1 MEAQSTPPSG
11 GTASE
16 LGRKM
21 LRLHLTKDV
30 GPIRTQ
36 RLLDHFG
43 SVDAVLAASPGEL
56 ERVEGVGRRVAA
68 AVRAAREDASAEQE
82 IAEAARGGARILCRY
97 DPDYPWLLRRIS
109 DPPTCVYVRGTVQ
122 VEDALGVAIVGA
134 RKCSHYGVE
143 QARRFAEGLAR
154 AGLTIV
160 SGMARGI
167 DGAAHLGALAAGGRT
182 LAVLGNGLKHVYPPE
197 HKDLADR
204 IVAQGALI
212 SELPMDTAPDAH
224 HFPPRN
230 RIIVGLTLGVLIVE
244 ASERSGALITA
255 RLAAD
260 YNREVFAIPGRVDQG
275 EYSAGVNRLIR
286 DGSAQLVTT
295 VEDVLDGLEEVGRVL
310 KKELDL
316 EGPKADGAPTPAPPA
331 ALPWSRLSED
341 EARILAAVAGEGA
354 SVEAIHAQAGLD
366 PGRTLALLTSLQL
379 KGAIRALPGNRFAPR
394 EGLAG
399 EA

>member
-1 MEAQSTPPSG
+1 MTARSTPAQADPI
-11 GTASE
+11 SE

-36 RLLDHFG
+36 RLIEHFG
-43 SVDAVLAASPGEL
+43 SVDAVLAASPAEL

-97 DPDYPWLLRRIS
+97 DPEYPWLLRRIS
-109 DPPTCVYVRGTVQ
+109 DPPPCVYVRGTVQ

-182 LAVLGNGLKHVYPPE
+182 LAVLGNGLKYVYPPE
-197 HKDLADR
+197 HKDLAER

-212 SELPMDTAPDAH
+212 SELPMDTAPEAH
-224 HFPPRN
+224 LFPPRN
-230 RIIVGLTLGVLIVE
+230 RIIVGLTLGVLIIE
-244 ASERSGALITA
+244 ASERSGALIIA

-260 YNREVFAIPGRVDQG
+260 YNREIFAVPGRVDQA

-286 DGSAQLVTT
+286 DGSAQLVTS
-295 VEDVLDGLEEVGRVL
+295 VEDVLDGLEDVGRVL
-310 KKELDL
+310 KKALDL
-316 EGPKADGAPTPAPPA
+316 EGPKVNAPTPAPSA
-331 ALPWSRLSED
+331 GLPWSRLSED
-341 EARILAAVAGEGA
+341 EARILAAVTREGA
-354 SVEAIHAQAGLD
+354 SVETIHAQAGLEA
-366 PGRTLALLTSLQL
+366 GRTLALLTSLQL
-379 KGAIRALPGNRFAPR
+379 KGAVRPLPGNRFASR
-394 EGLAG
+394 E
-399 EA
+399 